1 MSAHMHSATTSQ
13 PAPIVRP
20 HAHAV
25 NATFRNKASNY
36 QTLEQRLNYYQK
48 DPLYDQMVQQA
59 LSHWRVLYPD
69 ITSWDQIVLGQARD
83 APLSRIQ
90 IDTTLQREVIVNWL
104 CSIVQGFKALRVM
117 PICVYQDGKQSR
129 PDFYTCWDGQ
139 HTALTLWLIA
149 VHVLKL
155 DPDTCMV
162 PVFVHPSTSR
172 EQMRENFTDL
182 NGAAKKPVSKAEMFR
197 QEVLGVRVDNS
208 KRPAWLESEQ
218 KQKILERY
226 SLFVIDEHN
235 MLASQPGAITNMSE
249 LLATGKQG
257 AGKRYSLAHLEQ
269 FCMLMNAAGLNRA
282 VNSAEMWQWMDYF
295 SACDRQQIK
304 VDAAYVNTLAHVIQ
318 TCLGTFN
325 GDVIHDK
332 GKHVYMQW
340 FKHERAFATGMA
352 TGQQWN
358 NNRKQYH
365 LYWLTH
371 ALKKWS
377 KLQVPVVDNM
387 EWPIASD
394 YLELQY
400 LQATE

>member
-1 MSAHMHSATTSQ
+1 MSAHIQTAPTSQ
-13 PAPIVRP
+13 LAQIVRP
-20 HAHAV
+20 HAKAV
-25 NATFRNKASNY
+25 NATFRNQASNY
-36 QTLEQRLNYYQK
+36 QTLEQRLAHYQK
-48 DPLYDQMVQQA
+48 EPVYDQMVKQS

-69 ITSWDQIVLGQARD
+69 VTSWNQIVLGQARD
-83 APLSRIQ
+83 APLSKIQ
-90 IDTTLQREVIVNWL
+90 IDTTLQREVIVNWM

-117 PICVYQDGKQSR
+117 PICVYQDAQQPR

-226 SLFVIDEHN
+226 SLFVVDEHN

-257 AGKRYSLAHLEQ
+257 AGKRYSLTHLEQ
-269 FCMLMNAAGLNRA
+269 FCMLMNAAGLDRA

-304 VDAAYVNTLAHVIQ
+304 VDAAYVNILANVVQ
-318 TCLGTFN
+318 TCFGTFN
-325 GDVIHDK
+325 ADVIHEK
-332 GKHVYMQW
+332 GKQVYMQW
-340 FKHERAFATGMA
+340 FKHERAFATGMG

-365 LYWLTH
+365 LYWLCH
-371 ALKKWS
+371 VLKKWS
-377 KLQVPVVDNM
+377 GLQVPSVGHMD
-387 EWPIASD
+387 WPIVSD
-394 YLELQY
+394 YLELSY
-400 LQATE
+400 LQAP